1 MPSAYSAQDKSE
13 GDDAQREITSALAS
27 LASRPAASPTG
38 KRQLNGPERAA
49 VLMLALGEQHGAK
62 IWGMLDDDE
71 LRQISMVMSTIGT
84 IEAELVENLLLE
96 FVSRMSASGAIMGN
110 YDATERLL
118 QQYLPPERVGNIM
131 EEIRGPAGRNMW
143 EKLSN
148 VQEEVLANYLKNE
161 YPQTV
166 AVVLSKIGPE
176 HAARVLAILPEEFAL
191 DVVNR
196 MLRMEAVQKEVL
208 ERVEQTLRTEFMSNL
223 SQTRRRDAHEVM
235 AEIFNNFDRQ
245 TETRFIT
252 ALEEDNR
259 ESAER
264 IKTLMFTFDDLT
276 KLDTGSAQTLMRH
289 VEKDK
294 LAVALKGATEP
305 VRQFFLSN
313 MSTRAAKMLMDDMQA
328 MGPVRL
334 RDVDEAQ
341 VLLVNLAKDLAAKG
355 EIVHLQDAAAKKSW
369 SIDGYAHERTAKFL
383 FDTDFASARRPQ
395 ADAARRSRSPS
406 TR

>member
-1 MPSAYSAQDKSE
+1 MPSAFAEKTDSDVAR
-13 GDDAQREITSALAS
+13 REITSALAS
-27 LASRPAASPTG
+27 LAGHRSPPPG
-38 KRQLNGPERAA
+38 KRQLTGPERVA
-49 VLMLALGEQHGAK
+49 VLMLALGEQHGGK
-62 IWGMLDDDE
+62 VWSMLDDDE
-71 LRQISMVMSTIGT
+71 LRQISVVMSSIGM
-84 IEAELVENLLLE
+84 IEAELVENLLLD
-96 FVSRMSASGAIMGN
+96 FVSRMSASGALMGN

-118 QQYLPPERVGNIM
+118 QQFLPPERVSNVM
-131 EEIRGPAGRNMW
+131 DEIRGPAGRNMW

-148 VQEEVLANYLKNE
+148 VQEGVLANYLKNE

-166 AVVLSKIGPE
+166 AVVLSKIWPE
-176 HAARVLAILPEEFAL
+176 HAARVLAILPEDLAL

-245 TETRFIT
+245 TETRFLT
-252 ALEEDNR
+252 ALEEENR

-276 KLDTGSAQTLMRH
+276 KLDTASAQTLMRH

-294 LAVALKGATEP
+294 LGVALKGATEP

-313 MSTRAAKMLMDDMQA
+313 MSTRAAKMLLDDMQA

-334 RDVDEAQ
+334 REVDEAQ
-341 VLLVNLAKDLAAKG
+341 ALLVNLAKDLAAKG
-355 EIVHLQDAAAKKSW
+355 EIIISK
-369 SIDGYAHERTAKFL
+369 
-383 FDTDFASARRPQ
+383 
-395 ADAARRSRSPS
+395 
-406 TR
+406 TRGEEELIY